1 MILSWLSG
9 PQVPRIF
16 GPYEPIRR
24 DYTTEEFKSDI
35 ASSHVVQ
42 SVYVQT
48 NWPAGQSLADRRLYD
63 SNFPIEKLWTDYAS
77 LYRTFREAI
86 EPFTEAEQRKILHEA
101 AMRLYRRPVQR
112 SGMISSHAILGGLH
126 HQYVRI

>member
-1 MILSWLSG
+1 VILSWLSG

-48 NWPAGQSLADRRLYD
+48 NWPAGQSLDEARRVQSVADTAGWPHANGAHADLADPDVSALLARL
-63 SNFPIEKLWTDYAS
+63 
-77 LYRTFREAI
+77 
-86 EPFTEAEQRKILHEA
+86 AELPLTRGA
-101 AMRLYRRPVQR
+101 RWPTA
-112 SGMISSHAILGGLH
+112 
-126 HQYVRI
+126 